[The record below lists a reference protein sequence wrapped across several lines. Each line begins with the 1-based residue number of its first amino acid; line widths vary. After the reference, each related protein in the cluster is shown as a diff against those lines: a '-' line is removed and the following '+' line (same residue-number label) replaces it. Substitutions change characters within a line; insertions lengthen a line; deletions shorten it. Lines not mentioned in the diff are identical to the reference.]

1 MVEYNM
7 TAAKSMN
14 AMLFLTDDQLL
25 QGIELMYF
33 AYKGFTS
40 DPDLILQNYTYGRA
54 HHRAVHFINRR
65 KGLKVSDLLDILGI
79 TKQSLNRVLRQLIN
93 DGLVESRMGRK
104 DKRER
109 NLFLTDDGEK
119 LERQLSDAQRKR
131 MRSAY
136 RAAGPDAVMGFR
148 LVLEKIMDGEILSGS
163 TKIKEKLT

>member
-1 MVEYNM
+1 MVDHNL
-7 TAAKSMN
+7 TASNSMDE
-14 AMLFLTDDQLL
+14 MLFLTDDQLL

-65 KGLKVSDLLDILGI
+65 KGLKVNDLLDILGI

-93 DGLVESRMGRK
+93 DGLVESRVGRQ

-148 LVLEKIMDGEILSGS
+148 LVLEKIMDGEMQRGS
-163 TKIKEKLT
+163 IKIKEKLT

>member
-1 MVEYNM
+1 MVGHNM
-7 TAAKSMN
+7 TIPNSMD

-93 DGLVESRMGRK
+93 DGLVESKMGRK

-148 LVLEKIMDGEILSGS
+148 LVLEKIMDGEILFGS

>member
-1 MVEYNM
+1 MVGHNM
-7 TAAKSMN
+7 TIPNSMD

-148 LVLEKIMDGEILSGS
+148 LVLEKIMDGEIMSGS

>member
-1 MVEYNM
+1 MVGHNM
-7 TAAKSMN
+7 TIPNSMD

-65 KGLKVSDLLDILGI
+65 KGLKVNDLLDILGI

>member
-1 MVEYNM
+1 M

-65 KGLKVSDLLDILGI
+65 KGLKVNDLLDILGI
-79 TKQSLNRVLRQLIN
+79 TKQSLNRVLRRLIN
-93 DGLVESRMGRK
+93 DGLVESRVGRQ

-148 LVLEKIMDGEILSGS
+148 LVLEKIMDGEMQRGS
-163 TKIKEKLT
+163 IEIKEKLT

>member
-1 MVEYNM
+1 
-7 TAAKSMN
+7 
-14 AMLFLTDDQLL
+14 
-25 QGIELMYF
+25 MYF

>member
-1 MVEYNM
+1 MVGHNM
-7 TAAKSMN
+7 TIPNSMD

-163 TKIKEKLT
+163 IKIKEKLT

>member
-1 MVEYNM
+1 MVGHNM
-7 TAAKSMN
+7 TRPNSMD

-148 LVLEKIMDGEILSGS
+148 LVLEKIMDGDILFGS

>member
-1 MVEYNM
+1 MVGHNM
-7 TAAKSMN
+7 TRPNSMD

-148 LVLEKIMDGEILSGS
+148 LVLEKIVDGEILFGS

>member
-1 MVEYNM
+1 MVDHNL
-7 TAAKSMN
+7 TASNSMD

-65 KGLKVSDLLDILGI
+65 KGLKVNDLLDILGI

-93 DGLVESRMGRK
+93 DGLVESRVGRQ

-148 LVLEKIMDGEILSGS
+148 LVLEKIMDGKMQHGS
-163 TKIKEKLT
+163 IKIKEKLT

>member
-1 MVEYNM
+1 MD
-7 TAAKSMN
+7 

-163 TKIKEKLT
+163 IKIKEKLT

>member
-148 LVLEKIMDGEILSGS
+148 LVLEKIMDGEILFGS

>member
-1 MVEYNM
+1 MD
-7 TAAKSMN
+7 

>member
-1 MVEYNM
+1 MAGHNL
-7 TAAKSMN
+7 TALNSMD

-65 KGLKVSDLLDILGI
+65 KGLKVNDLLDILGI

-93 DGLVESRMGRK
+93 DGLVESRVGRQ

-148 LVLEKIMDGEILSGS
+148 LVLEKIMDGEMQRGS
-163 TKIKEKLT
+163 IEIKEKLT

>member
-1 MVEYNM
+1 MVGHNM
-7 TAAKSMN
+7 TIPNSMD

-148 LVLEKIMDGEILSGS
+148 LVLEKIMDGEILFGS

>member
-65 KGLKVSDLLDILGI
+65 KGLKVNDLLDILGI
-79 TKQSLNRVLRQLIN
+79 TKQSLNRVLRRLIN
-93 DGLVESRMGRK
+93 DGLVESRVGRQ

-148 LVLEKIMDGEILSGS
+148 LVLEKIMDGEMQRGS
-163 TKIKEKLT
+163 IEIKEKLT

>member
-65 KGLKVSDLLDILGI
+65 KGLKVNDLLDILGI

-93 DGLVESRMGRK
+93 DGLVESRVGRQ

-119 LERQLSDAQRKR
+119 LERKLSDAQRKR

-148 LVLEKIMDGEILSGS
+148 LVLEKIMDGEMQRGS
-163 TKIKEKLT
+163 IKIKEKLT

>member
-1 MVEYNM
+1 MVGHNM
-7 TAAKSMN
+7 TIPNSMD

-148 LVLEKIMDGEILSGS
+148 LVLEKIMDGDILFGS

>member
-1 MVEYNM
+1 MADHNRVV
-7 TAAKSMN
+7 TSSMD

-40 DPDLILQNYTYGRA
+40 DPDLILQNYSYGRA

-65 KGLKVSDLLDILGI
+65 KGLKVNDLLDILGI

-93 DGLVESRMGRK
+93 DGLVESRVGRQ

-119 LERQLSDAQRKR
+119 LERKLSDAQRKR

-148 LVLEKIMDGEILSGS
+148 LVLEKIMDGEMQRGS
-163 TKIKEKLT
+163 IKIKEKLT

>member
-1 MVEYNM
+1 MVGHNM
-7 TAAKSMN
+7 TRPNSMD

-163 TKIKEKLT
+163 IKIKEKLT

>member
-1 MVEYNM
+1 MVDHNL
-7 TAAKSMN
+7 TASNSMD

-65 KGLKVSDLLDILGI
+65 KGLKVNDLLDILGI

-93 DGLVESRMGRK
+93 DGLVESRVGRQ

-119 LERQLSDAQRKR
+119 LDRQLSDAERKR
-131 MRSAY
+131 MWSAY
-136 RAAGPDAVMGFR
+136 REAGPDAVMGFR
-148 LVLEKIMDGEILSGS
+148 LVLEKIMDGEMQRGS
-163 TKIKEKLT
+163 IKIKEKLT

>member
-1 MVEYNM
+1 MVGHNM
-7 TAAKSMN
+7 TIPNSMD

-93 DGLVESRMGRK
+93 DGLVESRVGRQ

-119 LERQLSDAQRKR
+119 LERKLSDAQRKR

-148 LVLEKIMDGEILSGS
+148 LVLEKIMDGEMQRGS
-163 TKIKEKLT
+163 IKIKEKLT

>member
-1 MVEYNM
+1 MVGHNM
-7 TAAKSMN
+7 TIPNSMD

-65 KGLKVSDLLDILGI
+65 KGLKVNDLLDILGI

-163 TKIKEKLT
+163 IKIKEKLT

>member
-1 MVEYNM
+1 MVGHNM
-7 TAAKSMN
+7 TIPNSMD

-148 LVLEKIMDGEILSGS
+148 LVLEKIVDGEILFGS

>member
-1 MVEYNM
+1 MADHNRVVTN
-7 TAAKSMN
+7 SMD

-40 DPDLILQNYTYGRA
+40 DPDLILQNYSYGRA

-65 KGLKVSDLLDILGI
+65 KGFKVNDLLDILGI

-93 DGLVESRMGRK
+93 DGLVESRVGQL

-109 NLFLTDDGEK
+109 NLFLTEEGKE

-131 MRSAY
+131 MRAAY
-136 RAAGPDAVMGFR
+136 RAAGSDAVQGFR
-148 LVLEKIMDGEILSGS
+148 LVLEKIMDVETRNRI
-163 TKIKEKLT
+163 TQDKE

>member
-1 MVEYNM
+1 MVDHNL
-7 TAAKSMN
+7 TASNSMD

-40 DPDLILQNYTYGRA
+40 DPDLILQSYTYGRA

-65 KGLKVSDLLDILGI
+65 KGLKVNDLLDILGI

-93 DGLVESRMGRK
+93 DGLVESRVGRQ

-148 LVLEKIMDGEILSGS
+148 LVLEKIMDGEMQRGS
-163 TKIKEKLT
+163 IKIKEKLT

>member
-1 MVEYNM
+1 MVGHNM
-7 TAAKSMN
+7 TRPNSMD

-148 LVLEKIMDGEILSGS
+148 LVLEKIMDGEILFGS

>member
-1 MVEYNM
+1 MD
-7 TAAKSMN
+7 

-54 HHRAVHFINRR
+54 HHRSVHFINRR
-65 KGLKVSDLLDILGI
+65 KGLKVNDLLDILGI

-93 DGLVESRMGRK
+93 DGLVESRVGRQ

-119 LERQLSDAQRKR
+119 LERKLSDAQRKR

-148 LVLEKIMDGEILSGS
+148 LVLEKIMDGEMQRGS
-163 TKIKEKLT
+163 IKIKEKLT